1 MRCFA
6 PAALAA
12 VLAGCTTTYD
22 LTLMPRNSGKLYQ
35 GEATGPTGG
44 DIKVTVTIEDRV
56 YRGDWVVADPGP
68 STGFVIGGVFGSG
81 RPGMGMGTTV
91 VVDDRAGNEAKAL
104 LRADDGSG
112 LRCDFKGV
120 QGSGGTGTCYD
131 DSGLGYDVQLRRK

>member
-1 MRCFA
+1 VRRLA

-12 VLAGCTTTYD
+12 LIAGCTTTYG

-35 GEATGPTGG
+35 GEASGPIGG
-44 DIKVTVTIEDRV
+44 DMKVSVTIDDRV
-56 YRGDWVVADPGP
+56 YRGDWVVADPAP
-68 STGFVIGGVFGSG
+68 STGFVIGGVFGGG
-81 RPGMGMGTTV
+81 RPGVGLGTTV

-120 QGSGGTGTCYD
+120 QGSAGTGTCYD
-131 DSGLGYDVQLRRK
+131 DSGLTYDVQLRRK